1 MIIWSNTLPLKGW
14 NRKMR
19 YVKIIF
25 LLLFLTLLLVFVFEN
40 MPALSQTVELR
51 YNLAV
56 VALGPVQIP
65 LYAILFIALFCGA
78 LSVAVVDIM
87 LLFRQRRTM
96 KKKNKQIKDLEA
108 ELEKYR
114 NLPLME
120 AADGDLVE
128 PAADQMEEKPVA
140 TG

>member
-1 MIIWSNTLPLKGW
+1 
-14 NRKMR
+14 MR

>member
-1 MIIWSNTLPLKGW
+1 
-14 NRKMR
+14 MR

-40 MPALSQTVELR
+40 MTALSQSVELR
-51 YNLAV
+51 YTLAV

-65 LYAILFIALFCGA
+65 LYAILFTALFCGA
-78 LSVAVVDIM
+78 FSVAVVDIIV
-87 LLFRQRRTM
+87 LFRQRRTM
-96 KKKNKQIKDLEA
+96 KKKDKQIKDLEV

-120 AADGDLVE
+120 AADAELVE
-128 PAADQMEEKPVA
+128 PAADQHTEEKPVA

>member
-1 MIIWSNTLPLKGW
+1 
-14 NRKMR
+14 MR

-40 MPALSQTVELR
+40 MTSLSQSVELR

-56 VALGPVQIP
+56 AALGPVQIP
-65 LYAILFIALFCGA
+65 LYAILFTSLFCGA

-87 LLFRQRRTM
+87 LLFRQKRTM
-96 KKKNKQIKDLEA
+96 KKKDKQIKDLEA

-114 NLPLME
+114 NLPLTE
-120 AADGDLVE
+120 AADSDLVE
-128 PAADQMEEKPVA
+128 PLADQAEEKPVA